1 MEENKNQQ
9 NQSSE
14 NIKVLRTYT
23 SDMAQV
29 IRDNEIS
36 AIKIAMAEKEK
47 RDQGL
52 LYRESEGINKTK
64 LLLIIGGIILIITA
78 VIVSWIVMQKKNS
91 TKTITPT
98 VINNSETFILYNSSS
113 DIDVTNIS
121 NVAELSSLIE
131 KEDLNTK
138 GTKALILKI
147 KLADTSERLTSSQ
160 FLSLIDSEAPGA
172 LVRSLSNDYLLGKY
186 FNPEWSSKNSTFL
199 IFKTNDYNQAYASML
214 TWEKV
219 MLKDLFVLFNIE
231 IKDKNVFER
240 QWKDII
246 INNKDARV
254 LYDKDGEEILS
265 YVFVDSNN
273 FIITNNTNTL
283 KEILQKIITK

>member
-138 GTKALILKI
+138 GTKALIFF
-147 KLADTSERLTSSQ
+147 R
-160 FLSLIDSEAPGA
+160 
-172 LVRSLSNDYLLGKY
+172 
-186 FNPEWSSKNSTFL
+186 
-199 IFKTNDYNQAYASML
+199 
-214 TWEKV
+214 
-219 MLKDLFVLFNIE
+219 
-231 IKDKNVFER
+231 
-240 QWKDII
+240 
-246 INNKDARV
+246 
-254 LYDKDGEEILS
+254 
-265 YVFVDSNN
+265 
-273 FIITNNTNTL
+273 
-283 KEILQKIITK
+283 